1 MKQFKVLSILVVAM
15 GLMGISWAVFKPKPE
30 PPSDLFEISKNLE
43 IFYDVYG
50 KVEGLYVDEPSPGQ
64 LMKTGIDAMLNSL
77 DPYTVYIPES
87 KIEDFRFMTTGAYGG
102 IGALI
107 RKRGEYA
114 MISEPYKGFPA
125 EKAGLR
131 AGDIIMSIDGK
142 SIKGKTQSEISQILK
157 GQPDTKLEV
166 SIMRNGLTDGTPMD
180 VTITRMKV
188 QVPDVPYYGMVDDK
202 TGYASLNSFTRTASK
217 SVIEAYKALE
227 EQGMKQFVLDLR
239 GNGGG
244 LLVEAVNIV
253 NMFVPKNQ
261 EIVRMKGRLENANK
275 VYKTRG
281 PALNENIPVVILV
294 DDGSASASEIVSGS
308 LQDLDRAVIVGKRTF
323 GKGLVQQ
330 THDLK
335 YNGKIKI
342 TIAKYYTPSGRCIQ
356 KLDYSHKQDNKALEV
371 PDSLLTKFKTKS
383 GREVMDGRGIDP
395 DIVVT
400 PPSISELT
408 AVMAQ
413 ENVIFDFATQYRN
426 SHDSLR
432 NGALYSMSN
441 EEFEAFKAFAL
452 KQEFDYSNQS
462 LDKLQEL
469 KKVVEDEKYMSEVE
483 AQFEAME
490 KELTPNKSEDMDRYA
505 DELKTILS
513 NEIVSR
519 YYYQEG
525 RIQNALQED
534 KFLKEAINVLNDRSK
549 YNGLLNLP

>member
-1 MKQFKVLSILVVAM
+1 MKNFKVLSILVVAM
-15 GLMGISWAVFKPKPE
+15 GLMGISWAVFKPKPS

-131 AGDIIMSIDGK
+131 AGDIIMAIDGK
-142 SIKGKTQSEISQILK
+142 SIKGKSQSEISQILK

-166 SIMRNGLTDGTPMD
+166 SIMRNGLEDGVAMD

-188 QVPDVPYYGMVDDK
+188 QVPDVPYFGMVDDK
-202 TGYASLNSFTRTASK
+202 TGYVSLNSFTRTASK

-227 EQGMKQFVLDLR
+227 AEGMEQFVLDLR

-244 LLVEAVNIV
+244 LLIEAVNIV
-253 NMFVPKNQ
+253 NMFVPKN
-261 EIVRMKGRLENANK
+261 EEVVRMKGRLENANK
-275 VYKTRG
+275 VYKTRSS
-281 PALNENIPVVILV
+281 ALNENIPVVVLV

-356 KLDYSHKQDNKALEV
+356 KLDYSHKQDNKAVEV

-400 PPSISELT
+400 PPTISELT
-408 AVMAQ
+408 AVMAE
-413 ENVIFDFATQYRN
+413 ENVIFDYATQYRN

-432 NGALYSMSN
+432 NGAKFKMSK
-441 EEFEAFKAFAL
+441 EEFNQFKSFAL
-452 KQEFDYSNQS
+452 KQKFDYSNRS
-462 LDKLQEL
+462 LDELYEL
-469 KKVVEDEKYMSEVE
+469 KKVVEDEKYLKEVE

-490 KELTPNKSEDMDRYA
+490 KELKPNKSEDLDRYA

-534 KFLKEAINVLNDRSK
+534 KFLMEAINILNDRSK